1 MIKSPCTNICKMS
14 INGKICDGC
23 GRTIEEI
30 INWGY
35 LRDDEKKK
43 IIQKIHERSL
53 LKRSLENDY

>member
-1 MIKSPCTNICKMS
+1 MS